1 MPSRDE
7 SEETLILER
16 FASIV
21 GWLGTSADDLIA
33 EFRALALTGVA
44 ALEQAIADGDFETA
58 RSAAHRLR
66 GSSMM
71 LGVPRLSRL
80 SEQIEQAALAG
91 REIAPELLA
100 ALRPEIARAH
110 EAMLAAGSG
119 TRSTG

>member
-1 MPSRDE
+1 MPHRDE
-7 SEETLILER
+7 SDETLVVER

-21 GWLGTSADDLIA
+21 DALGTGANDLIA
-33 EFRALALTGVA
+33 EFHKLALTGVA
-44 ALEQAIADGDFETA
+44 TLEQAVADEDYETA

-80 SEQIEQAALAG
+80 SEQIEHAARAG
-91 REIAPELLA
+91 GEIAPKLLS

-119 TRSTG
+119 SRSTG